1 MFKVFI
7 PIQESAKGYP
17 DRNFLELHGE
27 PLWKRFLLRFRDFQI
42 FVDTDSAEILAAIAH
57 DPALKHV
64 RAYSREKSLCG
75 PATSV
80 NQLIQAFLDR
90 FRIFHEPIIQL
101 HVTTP
106 FLCPDTVMEAA
117 GRVRLE
123 TDYDSAIGAT
133 LIRKRFWRRESYG
146 FCPVNHNPLD
156 LQSSEA
162 LPPFYIENSA
172 FFVFQADVFRQT
184 SNRVG
189 FRPWFHALDFPES
202 LEVKTEADW
211 AFARWAAESISTH

>member
-7 PIQESAKGYP
+7 PVQQSSKTFP
-17 DRNFLELHGE
+17 TRNRLQLHGE
-27 PLWKRFLLRFRDFQI
+27 PLWLRCLRRFEAFQI
-42 FVDTDSAEILAAIAH
+42 FVDTDSPEIIQAVES
-57 DPALKHV
+57 DPSLKHV
-64 RAYSREKSLCG
+64 RVYSRDKSLLDPG
-75 PATSV
+75 TSV

-90 FRIFHEPIIQL
+90 FRIFHEPVIQM

-106 FLCPDTVMEAA
+106 FLRPSSVLEAA
-117 GRVRLE
+117 SRVRLE
-123 TDYDSAIGAT
+123 SDYDSAVSAT
-133 LIRKRFWRRESYG
+133 QLRKRLWRRETYG

-162 LPPFYIENSA
+162 LPPMYIENSA

-189 FRPWFHALDFPES
+189 FRPWFHLLDHPENV
-202 LEVKTEADW
+202 EVKTEADW
-211 AFARWAAESISTH
+211 AYAQWIASEYGKS